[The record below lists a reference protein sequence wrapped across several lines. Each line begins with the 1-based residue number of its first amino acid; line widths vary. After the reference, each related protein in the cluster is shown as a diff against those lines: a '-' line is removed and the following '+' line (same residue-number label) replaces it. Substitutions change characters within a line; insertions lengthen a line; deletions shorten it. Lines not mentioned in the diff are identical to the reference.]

1 MFLLYYD
8 MLVKINNINPNKVN
22 VTQLDID
29 DYGSVVPL
37 RELELTL
44 PSLEIDDS
52 VYNILK
58 NIQYAAVF
66 TRQELDD
73 ENKIKDTVIILANPI
88 TLEELNAEKNRVIE
102 GSYEKKK

>member
-8 MLVKINNINPNKVN
+8 MLVKINNINPNKVK

-37 RELELTL
+37 SELELTL
-44 PSLEIDDS
+44 PPLETDDS
-52 VYNILK
+52 IYNILK
-58 NIQYAAVF
+58 NVQYAAVF

>member
-1 MFLLYYD
+1 

-44 PSLEIDDS
+44 PPSEIDDS

-66 TRQELDD
+66 TRQELDN
-73 ENKIKDTVIILANPI
+73 ENEIKDTVIILANPF